1 MHLGAVAAVGLK
13 GTLGHRTVLI
23 RESLPYGQVLSI
35 ADSVQIRQSPSFRGV
50 ATRRH
55 SIALA
60 TSDHFDHFDHFDHY
74 VRHVPRELHLANC
87 TSRTAP
93 RELLHAANLQLR

>member
-1 MHLGAVAAVGLK
+1 MHLGAVAAVGLE

-23 RESLPYGQVLSI
+23 RESLPYGQALSI

-50 ATRRH
+50 ATPRQHCTRPFDRFH
-55 SIALA
+55 SIASITPYDTCL
-60 TSDHFDHFDHFDHY
+60 
-74 VRHVPRELHLANC
+74 RHM
-87 TSRTAP
+87 P